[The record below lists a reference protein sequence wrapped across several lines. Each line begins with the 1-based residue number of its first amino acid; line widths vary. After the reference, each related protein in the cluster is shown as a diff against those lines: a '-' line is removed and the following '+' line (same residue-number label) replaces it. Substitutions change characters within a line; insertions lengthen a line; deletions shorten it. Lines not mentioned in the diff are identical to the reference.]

1 MHYPGAGMTRRDAA
15 LLIRA
20 AQELEDVA
28 AMHWENGRPDLG
40 RVAYRHAANIRRVV
54 RRTLGA

>member
-1 MHYPGAGMTRRDAA
+1 MTRRDAA